1 MSVVNPNVR
10 FSYDDYQSLPES
22 MEKRYELLDGDM
34 LMVPAPST
42 SHQRVS
48 RNLEFLLLQFIR
60 EHRLGEV
67 FDAPVDVVFGQGKQ
81 REVVQPDIL
90 WVSRERKDIVTEQEI
105 QGAPDL
111 IVEILSP
118 GTEERDRGY
127 KKALYARYG
136 VKECWIVDPIAQTI
150 EIHVPTAREVVLHAS
165 FQKGEILSS
174 PLLGGLRIDTTEVF
188 ARE

>member
-10 FSYDDYQSLPES
+10 FTYEDYRSLPES
-22 MEKRYELLDGDM
+22 MEKRYELLDGDL
-34 LMVPAPST
+34 LMVPAPT
-42 SHQRVS
+42 TAHQRVS
-48 RNLEFLLLQFIR
+48 RNLEFLLLQFTR

-67 FDAPVDVVFGQGKQ
+67 FYAPVDVVLGQGKQ

-90 WVSRERKDIVTEQEI
+90 WVSRGRREIVTEQEI

-111 IVEILSP
+111 VVEILSP

-136 VKECWIVDPIAQTI
+136 VQECWIVDPVTQTI
-150 EIHVPTAREVVLHAS
+150 EIHVPSTEGIDLRAS
-165 FQKGEILSS
+165 FQKGEILTSH
-174 PLLGGLRIDTTEVF
+174 LLRGLQLDTSEVF
-188 ARE
+188 AQE

>member
-1 MSVVNPNVR
+1 
-10 FSYDDYQSLPES
+10 

-34 LMVPAPST
+34 IMVPAPTT

-48 RNLEFLLLQFIR
+48 RNLGFLLLQFVR
-60 EHRLGEV
+60 EHRLGEI
-67 FDAPVDVVFGQGKQ
+67 FLAPVDVVFGQGDQ

-90 WVSRERKDIVTEQEI
+90 WVSRERQGIVTEQEI

-111 IVEILSP
+111 VIEILSP

-136 VKECWIVDPIAQTI
+136 VKECWIVDPVVQTI
-150 EIHVPTAREVVLHAS
+150 EVHVPDALGIALHAL
-165 FQKGEILSS
+165 FRIGEIFSS
-174 PLLGGLRIDTTEVF
+174 PLLLGFEFDTSEVF
-188 ARE
+188 AQE